1 MSQNYNKNASNTGRH
16 QKKDNKNFLENLL
29 HRRVQIIA
37 ADGRIFVGSLKGLD
51 QTMNCI
57 LADAKEHIYSSSS
70 EEGIKEVELGMYLI
84 RGELIAAIGKFFNNR
99 DLLDR

>member
-1 MSQNYNKNASNTGRH
+1 
-16 QKKDNKNFLENLL
+16 
-29 HRRVQIIA
+29 
-37 ADGRIFVGSLKGLD
+37 
-51 QTMNCI
+51 MNCI